1 MLTRKALFVFAVLIV
16 VYILVACQPAAATAT
31 LTFTPYISPTPE
43 PLKPTS
49 YPVEITD
56 PKDVDMLLVPA
67 GEFLMGSD
75 ADDALAECEKYH
87 NYCQRNR
94 YENEEPPH
102 IVYLDTFYI
111 DKYEVTN
118 GLFAACVQVG
128 VCQSPKDSRSM
139 SRSSY
144 YGNPQYEDY
153 PVIHVDWNMAEAYCE
168 WRGARLPTEAE
179 WEKAARGTYGRTYYS
194 WGDGLECTNYFNLED
209 YDGCFYD
216 TSPVGIHE
224 SGRSFYGAYDM
235 DGNVWEWVAD
245 WYSGTYYAGSPY
257 ENPPG
262 PEAGQDHVMRGG
274 SWLHEIDMD
283 SSYNP
288 WFYPSIADLLGFR
301 CARSP

>member
-168 WRGARLPTEAE
+168 WRGARLPSEAE
-179 WEKAARGTYGRTYYS
+179 WEKAARGTDGRTYP
-194 WGDGLECTNYFNLED
+194 WGEGVDCSYANHGGGNNMCV
-209 YDGCFYD
+209 GD
-216 TSPVGIHE
+216 TSPVGSYE

-235 DGNVWEWVAD
+235 AGNVWEWVSSLYEPYPYNPDDGREDLSA
-245 WYSGTYYAGSPY
+245 SGSR
-257 ENPPG
+257 
-262 PEAGQDHVMRGG
+262 VMRGG
-274 SWLHEIDMD
+274 SWHGSELHLRTACR
-283 SSYNP
+283 SSVEP
-288 WFYPSIADLLGFR
+288 LILVGFR
-301 CARSP
+301 CARDISP